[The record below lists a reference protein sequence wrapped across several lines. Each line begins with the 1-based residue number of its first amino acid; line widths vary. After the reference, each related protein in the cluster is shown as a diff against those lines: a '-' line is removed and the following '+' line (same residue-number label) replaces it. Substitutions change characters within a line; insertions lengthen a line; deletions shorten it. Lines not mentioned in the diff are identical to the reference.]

1 MSRTVLLGMLVVGLT
16 QATVLAQ
23 SATLVGRVTDEQGAA
38 LVGVTV
44 TAIAPDTPPFV
55 EITDATGAYHFSALA
70 PGTYALAFAMPGF
83 GAESRQVALA
93 SDQSVSLDVQLLLA
107 PFSQTVD
114 VVGIAPVS
122 GTGVSRDRIPSTVFV
137 TTGSELA
144 SRRAPSLADA
154 LNERLGGVTLE
165 GTTGNL
171 FQPTL
176 RFRGFT
182 ASPVLGLPQGVA
194 VYQGG
199 VRINEPF
206 GDTVQFDLIP
216 QFAINQVQL
225 SAGAQPTYG
234 LNALGGVLSLQLKDG
249 FSSTGF
255 RGEVSGGSFGRFTG
269 TAEFGA
275 NRGPWAVYLG
285 ATRFDATGWR
295 EASPSGVTQMVADA
309 AFRRG
314 KVDAGVS
321 FTYADTSLNGNSASP
336 VELLAVDR
344 AAVFTFPDTT
354 DNRLAFVQ
362 GRVNVV
368 ASPAWTVQMS
378 GYLRNLD
385 RRTLNGDEAE
395 FVVCDMDTLAPEAP
409 GDALCFGVGADDDDH
424 DNNDDGG
431 AVLPVEEEDTVG
443 VVRPTEREEQP
454 LVDVRTGRF
463 ITAED
468 AVGDAAFNRTTTAS
482 TGYGATLQVTGI
494 RAVGGRDNQLTLG
507 LSADLAAVDF
517 MSNSEVGT
525 LTPERTVAG
534 SGLLAG
540 VFGAAP
546 DDRFNTSLDT
556 KNRALGMYVSDMLSP
571 TERVH
576 LTASG
581 RFNHSRVQIIDR
593 LGTSLNGD
601 HVFSRFNVGVGAV
614 FDLSES
620 VSAFGRFAESNRAP
634 TAAELSCADPDE
646 PCRVPNAFV
655 SDPPLEQAVAR
666 SVEGGLRGR
675 APGNARAGIGW
686 SIVAFRTAIDD
697 DILFVASPELIG
709 TGFFQNAGSTRRVGL
724 DVELSGQVEHV
735 GWFASYGL
743 VEATFESPLELPS
756 NPVVNDA
763 ASAEG
768 TLHVEPGDRLPG
780 IPRHNFKAGIRYGLT
795 EAWDLA
801 FETIAASSRV
811 LVGDEGNDQP
821 ELDGYGIANLRSVYR
836 LTDGLEVF
844 VRIDNL
850 FDKEYGTFGAL
861 AELEIFLSEA
871 PDAEVP
877 RFVTPGAPRSGFA
890 GVQIRF

>member
-1 MSRTVLLGMLVVGLT
+1 MSRLVLIGILVVWLT
-16 QATVLAQ
+16 QVMVLAQ
-23 SATLVGRVTDEQGAA
+23 SATLEGLVTDEQGAA

-44 TAIAPDTPPFV
+44 TAMSPDTQPSV
-55 EITDATGAYHFSALA
+55 EVTDATGAYRFSVLA
-70 PGTYALAFAMPGF
+70 PGAYALAFAMPGF

-93 SDQSVSLDVQLLLA
+93 PDQSVTLHMQLLLA

-122 GTGVSRDRIPSTVFV
+122 GTGVSRARVPATVLV
-137 TTGSELA
+137 ITGSELA
-144 SRRAPSLADA
+144 SQRAPSLADA

-165 GTTGNL
+165 SATGNL

-182 ASPVLGLPQGVA
+182 ASPLLGLPQGVA
-194 VYQGG
+194 VYQNG

-216 QFAINQVQL
+216 QFAIEQAQL

-234 LNALGGVLSLQLKDG
+234 LNALGGALTLQLKDG
-249 FSSTGF
+249 FNSTGF
-255 RGEVSGGSFGRFTG
+255 RGEISGGSFGRFTG

-285 ATRFDATGWR
+285 ATRFDETGWR
-295 EASPSGVTQMVADA
+295 AASPSVVTQLVADA
-309 AFRRG
+309 AFRKG

-321 FTYADTSLNGNSASP
+321 VTYADTSLNGNAAAP

-344 AAVFTFPDTT
+344 TAVFTFPDIT
-354 DNRLAFVQ
+354 DNRLTFVQ

-368 ASPAWTVQMS
+368 VSSAWSVQMN
-378 GYLRNLD
+378 GYLRHLD

-395 FVVCDMDTLAPEAP
+395 FVMCDMDALPPGAP
-409 GDALCFGVGADDDDH
+409 GDTLCFRVEADDDD
-424 DNNDDGG
+424 DDDG
-431 AVLPVEEEDTVG
+431 VVVFPVEEANPVMVEG
-443 VVRPTEREEQP
+443 ATEVEEHP

-468 AVGDAAFNRTTTAS
+468 AVGDAAFNRTTTGS
-482 TGYGATLQVTGI
+482 TGYGATLQVSGI
-494 RAVGGRDNQLTLG
+494 SDAGGRDNQLTLG
-507 LSADLAAVDF
+507 LSADFAAVDF

-534 SGLLAG
+534 SGLLTG
-540 VFGAAP
+540 VFGEAP

-556 KNRALGMYVSDMLSP
+556 ENRALGMYVSDTLSL
-571 TERVH
+571 TDRVH
-576 LTASG
+576 VTASG
-581 RFNHSRVQIIDR
+581 RFNHARVQIIDR

-601 HVFSRFNVGVGAV
+601 HGFARFNVGVGAV

-620 VSAFGRFAESNRAP
+620 VSAFGRFSESNRAP

-655 SDPPLEQAVAR
+655 SDPPLKQTVAR

-675 APGNARAGIGW
+675 VAGDARASIVW
-686 SIVAFRTAIDD
+686 SIVAFLTAIGD

-709 TGFFQNAGSTRRVGL
+709 TGFFQNAGNTRRVGL
-724 DVELSGQVEHV
+724 DVELSGQVENV
-735 GWFASYGL
+735 GWFANYGM
-743 VEATFESPLELPS
+743 VEATFESPLALPS
-756 NPVVNDA
+756 NPAVNDA

-768 TLHVEPGDRLPG
+768 TLHVEPGARLPG
-780 IPRHNFKAGIRYGLT
+780 IPRHSFKAGIRYGLT

-801 FETIAASSRV
+801 FETMAASSRV

-836 LTDGLEVF
+836 LRDGLEVF
-844 VRIDNL
+844 VRVENL
-850 FDKEYGTFGAL
+850 FDKVYATFGAL
-861 AELEIFLSEA
+861 AELDIFLSEA

>member
-1 MSRTVLLGMLVVGLT
+1 MV
-16 QATVLAQ
+16 
-23 SATLVGRVTDEQGAA
+23 
-38 LVGVTV
+38 
-44 TAIAPDTPPFV
+44 
-55 EITDATGAYHFSALA
+55 
-70 PGTYALAFAMPGF
+70 
-83 GAESRQVALA
+83 
-93 SDQSVSLDVQLLLA
+93 
-107 PFSQTVD
+107 
-114 VVGIAPVS
+114 
-122 GTGVSRDRIPSTVFV
+122 
-137 TTGSELA
+137 TGSELA

-154 LNERLGGVTLE
+154 LSERLGGVTLE
-165 GTTGNL
+165 GTTANL

-194 VYQGG
+194 VYQSG

-216 QFAINQVQL
+216 QFAIDQVQL

-249 FSSTGF
+249 FGNTGF
-255 RGEVSGGSFGRFTG
+255 RGEVSGGSFGRLTG
-269 TAEFGA
+269 TAEYGA

-285 ATRFDATGWR
+285 ATRFDETGWR

-309 AFRRG
+309 AFRSG
-314 KVDAGVS
+314 KLDAGVS
-321 FTYADTSLNGNSASP
+321 FTYADTSLNGNSAAP

-344 AAVFTFPDTT
+344 TAVFTFPDTT

-368 ASPAWTVQMS
+368 VSPTWTVQMN

-395 FVVCDMDTLAPEAP
+395 FGVCDMDTLPPGAP
-409 GDALCFGVGADDDDH
+409 GDTLCFGVGADDD
-424 DNNDDGG
+424 GVV
-431 AVLPVEEEDTVG
+431 ALPVEEETVG
-443 VVRPTEREEQP
+443 LEGATEVEEQP
-454 LVDVRTGRF
+454 LVDVRSGHF

-468 AVGDAAFNRTTTAS
+468 AVGDAAFNRTTTGS
-482 TGYGATLQVTGI
+482 TGYGATVQVTGVSG
-494 RAVGGRDNQLTLG
+494 VGSRDNQLTLG

-525 LTPERTVAG
+525 LTPERSVAG

-540 VFGAAP
+540 VFGEAP

-556 KNRALGMYVSDMLSP
+556 KNRSLGMYVTDMLSP

-581 RFNHSRVQIIDR
+581 RFNHTRVQIIDR

-601 HVFSRFNVGVGAV
+601 HVFSRFNVGVGSV
-614 FDLSES
+614 FDLSEW

-675 APGNARAGIGW
+675 APGNARAGIEW

-697 DILFVASPELIG
+697 DIIFVASPELIG
-709 TGFFQNAGSTRRVGL
+709 TGFFQNAGNTRRVGL

-743 VEATFESPLELPS
+743 VEATFESALELPS
-756 NPVVNDA
+756 NPAVNDA

-768 TLHVEPGDRLPG
+768 TLRVEPGDRLPG
-780 IPRHNFKAGIRYGLT
+780 IPRHSFKAGIRYGLT

-836 LTDGLEVF
+836 LSDGLEVF

-890 GVQIRF
+890 GIQIRF